1 MKGSAQ
7 IAQVRW
13 RSRRGILELDLY
25 LVPFAERGYA
35 ELPAAQK
42 AAYLELLKRD
52 DWEILDWLQKRNAPE
67 APFAAIVECIRDAAG
82 RGRQDTQAAAIA
94 ARAEGTEGASV
105 LGGHRE
111 AHRPAGSPEA
121 SIGLATPP
129 EAQLAGQAPARHEIP
144 WTLGWEWFIAVALAH
159 GLVGAALG
167 WFVSPW
173 WAAAVALSAAWK
185 LLRTRPG
192 ERYLLLAFEDAI
204 EVRRGESVL
213 PRRGACW
220 MTERWLVIPTAR
232 RVLPVRRGRLS
243 PRNFARL
250 RRAALAGG

>member
-7 IAQVRW
+7 IARVRW

-25 LVPFAERGYA
+25 LVPFAERDYA

-42 AAYLELLKRD
+42 AAYLELLQRD
-52 DWEILDWLQKRNAPE
+52 DWEILDWLQQRKTPE
-67 APFAAIVECIRDAAG
+67 APFAAIVERIRDAAG
-82 RGRQDTQAAAIA
+82 RGCQDTQADSAR
-94 ARAEGTEGASV
+94 ARAEGMTGASV
-105 LGGHRE
+105 PAGNPD
-111 AHRPAGSPEA
+111 AHRAAGSPEA
-121 SIGLATPP
+121 SIGLAMPP
-129 EAQLAGQAPARHEIP
+129 ELQLAGQAPARHEIP

-173 WAAAVALSAAWK
+173 WTVIVAFSAAWK
-185 LLRTRPG
+185 LSRTRPG

-220 MTERWLVIPTAR
+220 MTERWLVIPTVR
-232 RVLPVRRGRLS
+232 RVLLVRRGRLS